1 MKILVF
7 SAHMDDETFG
17 LAGTLLK
24 YIDNGHDVHVVALCK
39 GRGQDENYKQRIFD
53 FSKTMELLGCSKSYY
68 GYKDT
73 VLYQEDAGVVA
84 DIIINNIIS
93 FDPDIVF
100 CPSINDIHQDH
111 EFLSRA
117 MRIAVRPQRIKHLN
131 LCEVYEYQVPGS
143 FTIDNQN
150 FNIAFDITNYIDKKL
165 DLCKNY
171 STELKN
177 EGDPCSITGIKTLA
191 KFNGMSFGFEY
202 AELAKAI
209 YIRKK

>member
-1 MKILVF
+1 MKILVL

-24 YIDNGHDVHVVALCK
+24 YIDEGHEVKVVALCK
-39 GRGQDENYKQRIFD
+39 GRNEENYKQRIFD
-53 FSKTMELLGCSKSYY
+53 FSKTMDSMGCEKTYF
-68 GYKDT
+68 GYIDT
-73 VLYQEDAGVVA
+73 NLYQADTGVVA
-84 DIIINNIIS
+84 DIIFNQTSLFNPNIL
-93 FDPDIVF
+93 F

-117 MRIAVRPQRIKHLN
+117 TRIAIRPQRIKNLN
-131 LCEVYEYQVPGS
+131 LSEVYEYQVPGS
-143 FTIDNQN
+143 FTLDNQD
-150 FNIAFDITNYIDKKL
+150 FNIAFNITNYIDKKL

-191 KFNGMSFGFEY
+191 KFNGMSFGFDY
-202 AELAKAI
+202 AELANAI
-209 YIRKK
+209 YIRKN